1 MMKYKTGQPVDVG
14 DVVHVKNRAY
24 TVYSIS
30 DTVTLRSMC
39 ERGYIKRVFPCDIGA
54 YISRLHPLFQGLMP
68 I

>member
-1 MMKYKTGQPVDVG
+1 MKYKNGQPVDVG
-14 DVVHVKNRAY
+14 DVVHVRNRAY

-39 ERGYIKRVFPCDIGA
+39 ELGYIKRVFPCDIGA
-54 YISRLHPLFQGLMP
+54 YIPRMHPIFSGLMP

>member
-1 MMKYKTGQPVDVG
+1 MRYKNGQPVEHG
-14 DVVHVKNRAY
+14 DIVHVKNRAY

-39 ERGYIKRVFPCDIGA
+39 ERGYIKRVFPADIGD
-54 YISRLHPLFQGLMP
+54 YIPRLNPLFQGLMP

>member
-1 MMKYKTGQPVDVG
+1 MKYKNGQSVDVG

-30 DTVTLRSMC
+30 DYVTLRSMC
-39 ERGYIKRVFPCDIGA
+39 ERGYFRSVFPADIGA
-54 YISRLHPLFQGLMP
+54 YIPRLNPLFQGLMP

>member
-1 MMKYKTGQPVDVG
+1 MKYKNGQPVDVG
-14 DVVHVKNRAY
+14 DVVHVRNRAY

-54 YISRLHPLFQGLMP
+54 YIPRLNPLFAGLMP
-68 I
+68 L

>member
-1 MMKYKTGQPVDVG
+1 MKYKTGQPVDVG

-24 TVYSIS
+24 TVYSIG

-54 YISRLHPLFQGLMP
+54 YIPRLHPLFQGLMP

>member
-1 MMKYKTGQPVDVG
+1 MKYKNGQLVEPG
-14 DVVHVKNRAY
+14 DVVHVKNRPY

-39 ERGYIKRVFPCDIGA
+39 ERGYIKRVFPADIGA
-54 YISRLHPLFQGLMP
+54 YIPRLHPVFAGLMP

>member
-1 MMKYKTGQPVDVG
+1 MKYKNGQPVEHG

-39 ERGYIKRVFPCDIGA
+39 ERGYIKRVFPADIGA
-54 YISRLHPLFQGLMP
+54 YIPRLHPVFAGLMP

>member
-1 MMKYKTGQPVDVG
+1 MKYKNGQPVDVG
-14 DVVHVKNRAY
+14 DVVHVRNRAY

-39 ERGYIKRVFPCDIGA
+39 ERGYIKRVFPADIGA
-54 YISRLHPLFQGLMP
+54 YIPRLSPLFAGLMP

>member
-1 MMKYKTGQPVDVG
+1 MMRYKNGQPVDVG

-54 YISRLHPLFQGLMP
+54 YIPRLNPLFQGLMP

>member
-1 MMKYKTGQPVDVG
+1 MKYKTGQPVDVG

-30 DTVTLRSMC
+30 ETVTLRSMC

-54 YISRLHPLFQGLMP
+54 YIPRLNPLFQGLMP

>member
-1 MMKYKTGQPVDVG
+1 MKYKNGQPVDVG
-14 DVVHVKNRAY
+14 DVVHVRNRAY

-54 YISRLHPLFQGLMP
+54 YIPRLNPIFMDLMP
-68 I
+68 L